1 MKIEIITPDK
11 KVFEG
16 DIKSVRVPGKKGSF
30 QVLKDHA
37 PIISTLEDG
46 TVIIVDQEN
55 KEVRYEIFKII
66 CSDYPAGNNV
76 LLLQHSTYYWEIS
89 TSSDIIIGSKCIEFS
104 GIQ

>member
-37 PIISTLEDG
+37 PIISTLDDG
-46 TVIIVDQEN
+46 KVIMVDHDG
-55 KEVRYEIFKII
+55 KEIIFEINGGVIEVKSNKII
-66 CSDYPAGNNV
+66 
-76 LLLQHSTYYWEIS
+76 LLADSV
-89 TSSDIIIGSKCIEFS
+89 K
-104 GIQ
+104 

>member
-37 PIISTLEDG
+37 PIVSTLENGPVIMVDMDG
-46 TVIIVDQEN
+46 NESVYDINGGVI
-55 KEVRYEIFKII
+55 EVKANKII
-66 CSDYPAGNNV
+66 
-76 LLLQHSTYYWEIS
+76 LLADSV
-89 TSSDIIIGSKCIEFS
+89 K
-104 GIQ
+104 